1 MEEVQDERTP
11 EQIIKD
17 QQALI
22 DMLSKKLVEQRQ
34 SYIDLIQTKWSFK
47 VQRASDK
54 FWSVL
59 AVFLTSSDEGT
70 SLGQKFKMFFKT
82 MWAWARSGFKLSSE
96 QVSTQRL
103 EICKAC
109 PQLVKPQFQCKMC
122 GCMMKAKTKVEAA
135 SCPLKKW

>member
-1 MEEVQDERTP
+1 MEQEEPKDP
-11 EQIIKD
+11 NKIIED
-17 QQALI
+17 QQNI
-22 DMLSKKLVEQRQ
+22 INMLSNKLVEQRKLY
-34 SYIDLIQTKWSFK
+34 SELIQKSWSFK
-47 VQRASDK
+47 IRKASDR

-59 AVFLTSSDEGT
+59 AVFLESPEEGT
-70 SLGQKFKMFFKT
+70 SLSQKFKMFFKT

-96 QVSTQRL
+96 QVYTQRL